1 MRIYKL
7 GMDQFDDALTVGQW
21 FAELEGGIQDNEPAY
36 VIAQL
41 EALRAGDPVR
51 QALDRL
57 IAGCMKLAEP
67 PGDVDPQLKP
77 DDVACMP
84 IMTVAESV
92 AVLMEENTDF
102 FLRSLP
108 SLTKA
113 AARMKSIG
121 SELPSS
127 LQPPATR

>member
-21 FAELEGGIQDNEPAY
+21 FAELEGGVQDNERAY

-67 PGDVDPQLKP
+67 PGDVDPQR
-77 DDVACMP
+77 MP

-92 AVLMEENTDF
+92 AVLMEENADF
-102 FLRSLP
+102 FLQSLP